1 MQSPGKKAEME
12 RCGMKKIN
20 IRFERDKTLDEIDI
34 IIRASEKDKDI
45 ENLIGQLSQNMPQ
58 KLTVL
63 DKNDCPCVI
72 DESDIVTVTADGK
85 QVRVM
90 TTIGVFTAK
99 QTLQNVEGILSSRL
113 FLRISRFEI
122 INLKMVRKY
131 DFTIG
136 GTLRIE
142 FEGGM
147 ETWASRRYIPL
158 IKEKLSQE
166 EGYLC

>member
-1 MQSPGKKAEME
+1 
-12 RCGMKKIN
+12 MKQIN
-20 IRFERDKTLDEIDI
+20 IRFEQDKTLDNIDI
-34 IIRASEKDKDI
+34 VIRASEKDINVD
-45 ENLIGQLSQNMPQ
+45 NLIAQLSQNMPK

-63 DKNDCPCVI
+63 DR
-72 DESDIVTVTADGK
+72 DECACFIEEYDIITVTASGK

-90 TTIGVFTAK
+90 TEKGVYTAK
-99 QTLQNVEGILSSRL
+99 QTLQNMEEYLNSRL

-122 INLKMVRKY
+122 VNLAKISKY
-131 DFTIG
+131 DCTIG

-158 IKEKLSQE
+158 IKEKLTQE

>member
-1 MQSPGKKAEME
+1 
-12 RCGMKKIN
+12 MKKIN

>member
-1 MQSPGKKAEME
+1 
-12 RCGMKKIN
+12 MKKIN
-20 IRFERDKTLDEIDI
+20 IRFEQDKTLDQIDVV
-34 IIRASEKDKDI
+34 IRASEKDHSVN
-45 ENLIGQLSQNMPQ
+45 ELIDQLSRNMPK

-63 DKNDCPCVI
+63 DKNSCPCVV
-72 DESDIVTVTADGK
+72 DENEIITVTSDGK

-90 TTIGVFTAK
+90 TTEGVFTAK

-122 INLKMVRKY
+122 VNLLKIRKY

-158 IKEKLSQE
+158 IREKLSQE

>member
-1 MQSPGKKAEME
+1 
-12 RCGMKKIN
+12 MKQIN
-20 IRFERDKTLDEIDI
+20 IRFEQDKTLDNIDI
-34 IIRASEKDKDI
+34 VIRASERDVDVEK
-45 ENLIGQLSQNMPQ
+45 LMAQFSQNTPQ

-63 DKNDCPCVI
+63 DRDECTCVI
-72 DESDIVTVTADGK
+72 EESDIITVTANGK
-85 QVRVM
+85 QVRVI
-90 TTIGVFTAK
+90 TVKDVYTAK
-99 QTLQNVEGILSSRL
+99 QTLQNVEGILSSRM

-122 INLKMVRKY
+122 INLAKIRKY

-158 IKEKLSQE
+158 IKEKLTQE

>member
-1 MQSPGKKAEME
+1 
-12 RCGMKKIN
+12 MKKIN
-20 IRFERDKTLDEIDI
+20 IRFEQDKALDGIDI
-34 IIRASEKDKDI
+34 IIRAGEKDSDV
-45 ENLIGQLSQNMPQ
+45 NTLIAQLSQNIPQ

-63 DKNDCPCVI
+63 DRDECSCII
-72 DESDIVTVTADGK
+72 DENDIITVTASGK
-85 QVRVM
+85 QVRIM
-90 TTIGVFTAK
+90 TAKGVYTAK
-99 QTLQNVEGILSSRL
+99 QTLQNVEGLLNGRL

-122 INLKMVRKY
+122 VNLAKIRKY

-158 IKEKLSQE
+158 IKEKLTQE

>member
-1 MQSPGKKAEME
+1 
-12 RCGMKKIN
+12 MKQIN
-20 IRFERDKTLDEIDI
+20 IRFEQDKTLDNIDI
-34 IIRASEKDKDI
+34 VIRASERDVDVEK
-45 ENLIGQLSQNMPQ
+45 LMAQFSQNTPQ

-63 DKNDCPCVI
+63 DRDERTCVI
-72 DESDIVTVTADGK
+72 EESDIITVTANGK
-85 QVRVM
+85 QVRVI
-90 TTIGVFTAK
+90 TVKDVYTAK
-99 QTLQNVEGILSSRL
+99 QTLQNVEGILSSRM

-122 INLKMVRKY
+122 INLAKIRKY

-158 IKEKLSQE
+158 IKEKLTQE

>member
-1 MQSPGKKAEME
+1 
-12 RCGMKKIN
+12 MKKVH
-20 IRFERDKTLDEIDI
+20 IRFEQDKTLDHIDVV
-34 IIRASEKDKDI
+34 IRASEKDADI
-45 ENLIGQLSQNMPQ
+45 DDLIAQLSQNEPK

-63 DKNDCPCVI
+63 DRSECPCVI
-72 DESDIVTVTADGK
+72 SEDDVISVTSDGK

-90 TTIGVFTAK
+90 TTKGLYTAR
-99 QTLQNVEGILSSRL
+99 QTLQNVENLLNSRL

-122 INLKMVRKY
+122 VNLAKIVKY

-158 IKEKLSQE
+158 IREKLAQE

>member
-1 MQSPGKKAEME
+1 
-12 RCGMKKIN
+12 MKKLN
-20 IRFERDKTLDEIDI
+20 IRFEQDPALEDIDVV
-34 IIRASEKDKDI
+34 IRASEKDPDI
-45 ENLIGQLSQNMPQ
+45 DLLIAQLSQNLPQ

-63 DKNDCPCVI
+63 DRSGVPCVI
-72 DESDIVTVTADGK
+72 DENDVITVTSDGK

-90 TTIGVFTAK
+90 TSYGVYSAK
-99 QTLQNVEGILSSRL
+99 QTLQNVESLLNGRL
-113 FLRISRFEI
+113 FLRVSRFELV
-122 INLKMVRKY
+122 NLSKIKKY

-158 IKEKLSQE
+158 IRQRLAGE
-166 EGYLC
+166 EGFLC

>member
-1 MQSPGKKAEME
+1 
-12 RCGMKKIN
+12 MKKLN
-20 IRFERDKTLDEIDI
+20 VRFERDETLDDIDI
-34 IIRASEKDKDI
+34 VIRASEKDSEIDS
-45 ENLIGQLSQNMPQ
+45 LITRLTQNNRQQLSVFDRNGC
-58 KLTVL
+58 T
-63 DKNDCPCVI
+63 CVI
-72 DESDIVTVTADGK
+72 YDSDIVTVTSDGK
-85 QVRVM
+85 QVRVI
-90 TTIGVFTAK
+90 TANGAYGAK
-99 QTLQNVEGILSSRL
+99 QTLQNVEELLTGGA

-122 INLKMVRKY
+122 VNLMKIRKY

-158 IKEKLSQE
+158 IKKKLSGE

>member
-1 MQSPGKKAEME
+1 
-12 RCGMKKIN
+12 MKQIN
-20 IRFERDKTLDEIDI
+20 IRFEQDKTLDGIDI
-34 IIRASEKDKDI
+34 VIRADEKDSDV
-45 ENLIGQLSQNMPQ
+45 NMLIAQLSQNLPQ

-63 DKNDCPCVI
+63 DRDECSCII
-72 DESDIVTVTADGK
+72 DENDIITVTANGK

-90 TTIGVFTAK
+90 TTKGVYTAK
-99 QTLQNVEGILSSRL
+99 QTLQNVEGLLNSRM
-113 FLRISRFEI
+113 FLRISRFELV
-122 INLKMVRKY
+122 NLIKIRKY

-158 IKEKLSQE
+158 IKEKLTQE

>member
-1 MQSPGKKAEME
+1 
-12 RCGMKKIN
+12 MKKIN
-20 IRFERDKTLDEIDI
+20 IRFEQDKTLDGIDI
-34 IIRASEKDKDI
+34 VIRASGKDSDVEK
-45 ENLIGQLSQNMPQ
+45 LIAQLSQNKPQ

-63 DKNDCPCVI
+63 DR
-72 DESDIVTVTADGK
+72 DECSCIIEENEIITVTANRK
-85 QVRVM
+85 QVRIM
-90 TTIGVFTAK
+90 TANGVYTAK
-99 QTLQNVEGILSSRL
+99 QTLQNMENLLSSRL

-122 INLKMVRKY
+122 VNLAKIRKY

-158 IKEKLSQE
+158 IKEKLTQE

>member
-1 MQSPGKKAEME
+1 
-12 RCGMKKIN
+12 MKQIN
-20 IRFERDKTLDEIDI
+20 IRFEQDKTLDNIDI
-34 IIRASEKDKDI
+34 IIRASEKDSDVSL
-45 ENLIGQLSQNMPQ
+45 LIAQLSQNMPQ

-63 DKNDCPCVI
+63 DRDECSCII
-72 DESDIVTVTADGK
+72 DENDIITVTANGK
-85 QVRVM
+85 QVRVI
-90 TTIGVFTAK
+90 TERGVYAAK
-99 QTLQNVEGILSSRL
+99 QTLQNMEEYLNSRL

-122 INLKMVRKY
+122 VNLAKIRKY

-158 IKEKLSQE
+158 IKEKLTQE

>member
-1 MQSPGKKAEME
+1 
-12 RCGMKKIN
+12 MKKIN
-20 IRFERDKTLDEIDI
+20 IRFEQDKTLDEIDI
-34 IIRASEKDKDI
+34 IIRADKKDNDI
-45 ENLIGQLSQNMPQ
+45 ESLIGQLTQNMPQ

-63 DKNDCPCVI
+63 DRSDCPCVI
-72 DESDIVTVTADGK
+72 DESEIITVTSDGK

-90 TTIGVFTAK
+90 TAQGVFTAK
-99 QTLQNVEGILSSRL
+99 QTLQHVEGILSSRL
-113 FLRISRFEI
+113 FLRISRFEVV
-122 INLKMVRKY
+122 NLAKIRKY

-158 IKEKLSQE
+158 IKEKLAQE

>member
-1 MQSPGKKAEME
+1 
-12 RCGMKKIN
+12 MKTVRV
-20 IRFERDKTLDEIDI
+20 RFEQDKTLDGIDI
-34 IIRASEKDKDI
+34 VIRANEQDRGVD
-45 ENLIGQLSQNMPQ
+45 LLMAQLAQQLPQ

-63 DKNDCPCVI
+63 DRDECPCVI
-72 DESDIVTVTADGK
+72 DENDIIAVTSDGK

-90 TTIGVFTAK
+90 TTQGVYSAK
-99 QTLQNVEGILSSRL
+99 QTLQNVEGILNSGR
-113 FLRISRFEI
+113 FLRISRFELV
-122 INLKMVRKY
+122 NLAKIRKY

-158 IKEKLSQE
+158 IRERLSAE

>member
-1 MQSPGKKAEME
+1 
-12 RCGMKKIN
+12 MKKIN
-20 IRFERDKTLDEIDI
+20 IRFEQDKSLDEIDI
-34 IIRASEKDKDI
+34 IIRASERDRDI
-45 ENLIGQLSQNMPQ
+45 ESLIGQLSHNMPQ
-58 KLTVL
+58 SLTVL

-72 DESDIVTVTADGK
+72 DESEIVTVTANGK
-85 QVRVM
+85 HVRVM

-99 QTLQNVEGILSSRL
+99 QTLQSVEGILSSRL

-122 INLKMVRKY
+122 VNLAKIRKY
-131 DFTIG
+131 DFTIY

-158 IKEKLSQE
+158 IKEKLTQE